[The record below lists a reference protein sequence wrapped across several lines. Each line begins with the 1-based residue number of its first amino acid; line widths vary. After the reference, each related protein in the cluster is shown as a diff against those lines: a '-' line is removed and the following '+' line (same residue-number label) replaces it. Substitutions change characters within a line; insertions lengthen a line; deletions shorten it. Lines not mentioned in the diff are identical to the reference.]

1 MYNKLPA
8 STSPENNS
16 LYRCLLT
23 QPRCSIIIRS
33 YNEEKHIARL
43 LEGIARQ
50 TVQDAEVI
58 LVDSGST
65 DRTVEIAQGYPIR
78 LVHIAPEE
86 FTFGRSLNRGIQA
99 ASGEILVF
107 ASAHVYPVYPDWLE
121 KLLAPFA
128 DPAIALVYGKQRGG
142 ETTKYSEEQ
151 IFASWFPDNTQPYQD
166 TAFCNNA
173 NAAVRRALALQHP
186 YNETLPG
193 LEDLDWAT
201 RITQAGYKIHYAPEA
216 VIVHVHN
223 ETPRG
228 VYNRYRREAIAF
240 RHIYTHER
248 FGLLDFLRL
257 SSRNIIRDMQNASR
271 QKVLGRHFFSILWFR
286 VCQFWGTYQGYRHH
300 GPLTWQLRQRF
311 YYPNSKLEEKAGEGR
326 EVEPITYET
335 LK

>member
-1 MYNKLPA
+1 M
-8 STSPENNS
+8 
-16 LYRCLLT
+16 T

-50 TVQDAEVI
+50 TVRDVEVI
-58 LVDSGST
+58 LVDSGSQ
-65 DRTVEIAQGYPIR
+65 DKTVEIAQRYAVRVVRIK
-78 LVHIAPEE
+78 PEE
-86 FTFGRSLNRGIQA
+86 FTFGRSLNLGIQA
-99 ASGEILVF
+99 ANGEFLVF

-121 KLLAPFA
+121 SLLAPFA
-128 DPAIALVYGKQRGG
+128 DPNIALVYGKQRGG

-151 IFASWFPDNTQPYQD
+151 IFASWFPESTQEYQD
-166 TAFCNNA
+166 SPFCNNA
-173 NAAVRRALALQHP
+173 NAAVRRALALEHP

-193 LEDLDWAT
+193 LEDLDWASRMMQT
-201 RITQAGYKIHYAPEA
+201 GYKIHYAPEA

-228 VYNRYRREAIAF
+228 VYNRYKREAIAF

-248 FGLLDFLRL
+248 FGFLDFLRL
-257 SSRNIIRDMQNASR
+257 SSRNIQRDMQNARR
-271 QKVLGRHFFSILWFR
+271 QKQLGKHFISIIWFR

-311 YYPNSKLEEKAGEGR
+311 YYPNGKLEEEAGSSR
-326 EVEPITYET
+326 EVEPIRYES